1 MSFGVVRDFDPLV
14 TGHLCTKKTILDTP
28 RQKTVT
34 AEWLL
39 MARETDPTIKHTIG
53 VPPKCPPHVAMIN
66 FGNTCKVYV
75 SFLSQGMQLSPTDAG
90 WMIRG
95 AKTVVIGL
103 LSAIDGA
110 QAPADGSKNA
120 LGQVT
125 GGGARQGFAP

>member
-1 MSFGVVRDFDPLV
+1 
-14 TGHLCTKKTILDTP
+14 
-28 RQKTVT
+28 
-34 AEWLL
+34 
-39 MARETDPTIKHTIG
+39 
-53 VPPKCPPHVAMIN
+53 
-66 FGNTCKVYV
+66 
-75 SFLSQGMQLSPTDAG
+75 LSQGMQLSPTDAG